1 MIIKNLLDSNV
12 CLEMLLDM
20 KLMKTIDILLTHK
33 WSDPLI
39 KDLLNIT
46 YEFLDKNYK
55 FMK

>member
-39 KDLLNIT
+39 KDLLNNI

>member
-33 WSDPLI
+33 WSDPII
-39 KDLLNIT
+39 KDLLNTT